1 MEKACLERRLH
12 QIPNVTLMLSWPNK
26 KKKTIWKRLE
36 DNAKFVLLQK
46 KILYKQGSNYINW
59 DLPHCVAYQS
69 TKAEFFTLISELQ
82 EVKRYLWDILKLYSS
97 KFSMKI
103 AITVCIQCLL
113 VAVMKYPSMTLLR
126 NPFLP
131 HV

>member
-69 TKAEFFTLISELQ
+69 TKAAFQLYVSFLGTCFDSLQGFYPVANESKLALILQ
-82 EVKRYLWDILKLYSS
+82 QESLS
-97 KFSMKI
+97 
-103 AITVCIQCLL
+103 CL
-113 VAVMKYPSMTLLR
+113 
-126 NPFLP
+126 
-131 HV
+131 